1 MEEIDM
7 TQLGPDPNDLNSY
20 QPDDAFGQSGLL
32 GGGIY
37 GPSVASS
44 VFVSE
49 TIGPGMKAQKSAFNI
64 NNQWKYH
71 IVELYIMLIQKN
83 NYSIFYYHDVNTKF
97 IFCIKYILGC
107 LKRLLLKL

>member
-32 GGGIY
+32 GGGAY

-64 NNQWKYH
+64 NNH
-71 IVELYIMLIQKN
+71 RSSQKM
-83 NYSIFYYHDVNTKF
+83 
-97 IFCIKYILGC
+97 
-107 LKRLLLKL
+107 